1 MSRNIPNYE
10 GLGKSTDA
18 GKLTLL
24 ERIALWVRDFLENAE

>member
-10 GLGKSTDA
+10 SLGKNAEA

-24 ERIALWVRDFLENAE
+24 EKIALWVRDFLENAE